1 MLGVATLLCVMTLS
15 LLVSRVATVALRTT
29 GLSQDAAR
37 FQARSALT
45 GVGFTTLESEDIL
58 NHPARRRIVLTL
70 MALSGAGVITTLAS
84 LLLSFAGTSG
94 VRQPAARL
102 GTLVLGLFILW
113 RLALSDRVDRVLS
126 RLIERGLARWTG
138 LDARDY
144 VRLLDIRGDYSID
157 ELPIDDDDWL
167 AGRRIDDLQ
176 LSREGVVVLGI
187 RSSDG
192 RYKGAPKGATPMWPG
207 DTVVV
212 YGRSDAL
219 EELGKRRAGAAGDRA
234 HEEATAEHQRVLQEE
249 AEADAEHGEH
259 EQTTKTRGG

>member
-102 GTLVLGLFILW
+102 GALVLGLFILW
-113 RLALSDRVDRVLS
+113 RLALSPHGIPIS
-126 RLIERGLARWTG
+126 GL
-138 LDARDY
+138 
-144 VRLLDIRGDYSID
+144 
-157 ELPIDDDDWL
+157 
-167 AGRRIDDLQ
+167 
-176 LSREGVVVLGI
+176 
-187 RSSDG
+187 
-192 RYKGAPKGATPMWPG
+192 
-207 DTVVV
+207 
-212 YGRSDAL
+212 
-219 EELGKRRAGAAGDRA
+219 
-234 HEEATAEHQRVLQEE
+234 
-249 AEADAEHGEH
+249 
-259 EQTTKTRGG
+259 RGGEPATRALRMEEFGTTAATWCCQ